1 VSFSFSAIGTRD
13 EVARQLKKVPLTV
26 GENRFN
32 EFGADL
38 RDLLVKHFEAETA
51 SAGPG
56 YEYRYAVRAS
66 GHGGGNVAL
75 CLDLKVDTHWVPA
88 DEPETAESASQ

>member
-1 VSFSFSAIGTRD
+1 MSFSFAAVGTKD

-26 GENRFN
+26 GEDRFN

-38 RDLLVKHFEAETA
+38 RALLVKHFDAETA

-56 YEYRYAVRAS
+56 YEYRYAVKAN
-66 GHGGGNVAL
+66 GHGGGNSAL
-75 CLDLKVDTHWVPA
+75 YVQLSVDTHWVPA
-88 DEPETAESASQ
+88 DEPETAESAGQ

>member
-1 VSFSFSAIGTRD
+1 VSFSFAAIGTKD
-13 EVARQLKKVPLTV
+13 EVTRQLGKVPLTV
-26 GENRFN
+26 GEDRFN

-51 SAGPG
+51 NTGPG
-56 YEYRYAVRAS
+56 YAYRYAVKAN
-66 GHGGGNVAL
+66 GHGGGNSAL
-75 CLDLKVDTHWVPA
+75 YVELSVQAHWVPA